1 MLFTFPSRYW
11 YTIGHT
17 VVFSLARWCWRI
29 PAGFLRSRGTQGQG
43 LATLDSRT
51 GLSPSLA
58 PLSNG
63 PPVSFMDPL
72 CPPYNPRE
80 AETPLVWAVP
90 RSLAATWGI
99 TIVLFSSRYLDVSVH
114 GVRRPCGL
122 KGFPH
127 SDTCGSKAVCAY
139 PQLFAAY
146 RVLLRLCMPRHP
158 PCALPCFLF
167 DARLGRP
174 RQGLAKRSNT
184 ISFAR
189 SCIAAQPLPP
199 FAVRQITKAAPHSPF
214 PAKGPREGVDPWL
227 GSTEPYACCF

>member
-1 MLFTFPSRYW
+1 LQAHGFRVYFTPLSRVLFTFPSRYW

-17 VVFSLARWCWRI
+17 VVFSLARWCWPI
-29 PAGFLRSRGTQGQG
+29 PAGFHRSRGTQGTGLPAQG
-43 LATLDSRT
+43 SRT
-51 GLSPSLA
+51 GLSPSVA
-58 PLSNG
+58 RRSRR
-63 PPVSFMDPL
+63 PPFPIADGFR
-72 CPPYNPRE
+72 PPYNPRE

-122 KGFPH
+122 LGFPH
-127 SDTCGSKAVCAY
+127 SDTCGSMAVCAY

-189 SCIAAQPLPP
+189 SCIAA
-199 FAVRQITKAAPHSPF
+199 
-214 PAKGPREGVDPWL
+214 
-227 GSTEPYACCF
+227 

>member
-1 MLFTFPSRYW
+1 MQAHGFRVYFTPLSRVLFTFPSRYW

-158 PCALPCFLF
+158 PCALP
-167 DARLGRP
+167 
-174 RQGLAKRSNT
+174 
-184 ISFAR
+184 
-189 SCIAAQPLPP
+189 
-199 FAVRQITKAAPHSPF
+199 
-214 PAKGPREGVDPWL
+214 
-227 GSTEPYACCF
+227 

>member
-1 MLFTFPSRYW
+1 
-11 YTIGHT
+11 
-17 VVFSLARWCWRI
+17 
-29 PAGFLRSRGTQGQG
+29 
-43 LATLDSRT
+43 
-51 GLSPSLA
+51 
-58 PLSNG
+58 
-63 PPVSFMDPL
+63 MDPL

-227 GSTEPYACCF
+227 GFTEPYACCF